1 MFLCK
6 HTTQQPI
13 GHFISARLL
22 LRFLGPEGLRPTQG
36 GLRSSVMKYR
46 VTKKNVEML
55 GPTVGG
61 VAMEGNT
68 WCPTLALAHNLT
80 NPLPTH
86 TK

>member
-1 MFLCK
+1 MYQKFLVVVLVFLLQFFMFLCM
-6 HTTQQPI
+6 
-13 GHFISARLL
+13 GFWW
-22 LRFLGPEGLRPTQG
+22 
-36 GLRSSVMKYR
+36 
-46 VTKKNVEML
+46 NVEML

-61 VAMEGNT
+61 VAVEGNT

>member
-1 MFLCK
+1 MYQKFLVVVLVFLLEFFMFLC
-6 HTTQQPI
+6 
-13 GHFISARLL
+13 
-22 LRFLGPEGLRPTQG
+22 LGFWW
-36 GLRSSVMKYR
+36 Y
-46 VTKKNVEML
+46 VEML

-61 VAMEGNT
+61 VALEGNT